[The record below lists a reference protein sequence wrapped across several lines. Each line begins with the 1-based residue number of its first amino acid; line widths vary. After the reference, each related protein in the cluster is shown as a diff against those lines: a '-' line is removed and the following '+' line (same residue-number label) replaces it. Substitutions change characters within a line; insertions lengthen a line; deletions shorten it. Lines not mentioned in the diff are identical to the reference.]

1 MTGSTA
7 EYGLLGYAPVLPGFA
22 IRQITNTPK
31 GDFIQQRPEP
41 GEAFEVL
48 SNNFKT
54 HLERTVKTR
63 TSNFNNLVDVS
74 K

>member
-1 MTGSTA
+1 VSHDAAARPATYCTGDPAAS
-7 EYGLLGYAPVLPGFA
+7 
-22 IRQITNTPK
+22 K

-63 TSNFNNLVDVS
+63 TSNFNNFVDVS